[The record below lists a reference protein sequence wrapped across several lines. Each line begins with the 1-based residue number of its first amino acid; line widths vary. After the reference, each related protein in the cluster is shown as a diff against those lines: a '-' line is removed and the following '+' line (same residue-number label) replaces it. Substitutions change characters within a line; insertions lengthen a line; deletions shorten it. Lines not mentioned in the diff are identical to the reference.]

1 MKHAMIVI
9 TTSAAILGGAQLAA
23 AADGKDVY
31 DKNCAGCH
39 SKGIAGALKLTD
51 KDKWAPLVK
60 QGVDPL
66 TATVIKGKGVMPPRG
81 GGASL
86 SDADVKAAV
95 EYILQQ
101 VK

>member
-1 MKHAMIVI
+1 MKHALIVI
-9 TTSAAILGGAQLAA
+9 TTLAAILAGVQLAA

-31 DKNCAGCH
+31 DKNCASCH
-39 SKGIAGALKLTD
+39 TKGIAGALKLSD
-51 KDKWAPLVK
+51 KEKWAPVVK
-60 QGVDPL
+60 QGTDAM
-66 TATVIKGKGVMPPRG
+66 TAVVIKGKGIMPPRG

-95 EYILQQ
+95 EYIVQQ

>member
-1 MKHAMIVI
+1 MKRAMIVI
-9 TTSAAILGGAQLAA
+9 TTSAALLGGAQLAA
-23 AADGKDVY
+23 AADGKEVY
-31 DKNCAGCH
+31 EKSCAGCH
-39 SKGIAGALKLTD
+39 AKGIAGAQKLTE

-60 QGVDPL
+60 QGVDAL

-95 EYILQQ
+95 EYIVQQ

>member
-1 MKHAMIVI
+1 MKHALIVI
-9 TTSAAILGGAQLAA
+9 TTSAAILGSVQLAA

-51 KDKWAPLVK
+51 KEKWAPVVK
-60 QGVDPL
+60 QGTDAM
-66 TATVIKGKGVMPPRG
+66 TAVVIKGKGIMPPRG

-95 EYILQQ
+95 EYIVQQ